1 MTTATLD
8 FVAQL
13 PRELA
18 RAEQVQH
25 ARPGPSVEQRRGVL
39 EAAAVTLSRRGL
51 AAAKTELA
59 NAALLELAKL
69 LYAGDDDGAPVNFDA
84 ETLRVLV
91 PLPWGSNGY
100 RAWGL
105 RASEGRA
112 LRWLMLNRTVSTDP
126 PPWLDYDPDGRAW
139 VINGRAYAW
148 LGLAVRYL
156 QEHPITVQEWR
167 AAAKATRTQWAKA
180 HLGE

>member
-1 MTTATLD
+1 MTVRFD
-8 FVAQL
+8 VAQL

-18 RAEQVQH
+18 RSEQVQS
-25 ARPGPSVEQRRGVL
+25 ARPAPAVEQRKGVL
-39 EAAAVTLSRRGL
+39 AAAAITLNRRGL

-69 LYAGDDDGAPVNFDA
+69 LYAGDDDGAPIHFDPA
-84 ETLRVLV
+84 TLRVLV

-112 LRWLMLNRTVSTDP
+112 LRWVMLNRTICTDP
-126 PPWLDYDPDGRAW
+126 APWLDYDPEGRAW
-139 VINGRAYAW
+139 VINGRAYSR
-148 LGLAVRYL
+148 LGLAVAYL
-156 QEHPITVQEWR
+156 QTYPVTVQEWR
-167 AAAKATRTQWAKA
+167 AAAAATRTSWAKS
-180 HLGE
+180 HLDR